1 MDPTLELDA
10 ATIEFALQEQ
20 TTLKSESSTGLSDD
34 GPTKSQPPPPSSARS
49 SIASFAS
56 KSSVASNR
64 YSTASSRL
72 SSASMIAS
80 SVLEDA
86 AWAFKLPVLPQP
98 QPGLPPVQGL
108 PPVIHQL
115 KMYCCLSC
123 DTKFMR
129 KFDWKRHE
137 IEFHEKESCYPCPE
151 PECDKVFFQAPT
163 FNTHH
168 RSQHGCITCPH
179 SGTVF
184 KTLRKRTGRGCGFCG
199 GFYSSLTR
207 YFDHVA
213 QHFEDNATKDMWQHS
228 LVLYGLLHSQRLHD
242 AWRRAITALPSG
254 FRLEWNVKTSG
265 RLDGYPELGSSLQD
279 ELEFFD
285 GTTEEAEILVQ
296 KALGL
301 ARVIVPGSTEP
312 VTGFRLHQLN
322 AALPGHRVQTD
333 PDGEFSSVPFE
344 TVECVR
350 DPVDAGEEP
359 RSSADDEQDRVEL
372 NAPCKK
378 EGGSNSNSESEC
390 FYEDDSDSFDSADG
404 FDGQD
409 QTKSV
414 AERAVQAMV
423 DRVMSRFWTL
433 LEQDSFMTD
442 ASEPRSSESSCSMSP
457 QQLQSSEAKGRG
469 NKARGAVSKRR
480 RDDDVWDNDDNGEP
494 STPPHAPTK
503 KPGRQTSPK
512 FACPFRKHDPVKF
525 SIHSHKICALTP
537 WPSIARLKEHLYRS
551 HKQPPYCK
559 RCCETFP
566 TSKELEQHMMVA
578 AAEIC
583 AVQLRE
589 PPSGITPEHIERLRS
604 KKKPARNY
612 SDGERWQDIYK
623 LLFPDVTDIPSPYF
637 ELLQDIG
644 NLSQQSQ
651 DIMEYQAYLRAELPR
666 LVRQCL
672 EQEAQRQ
679 VQPLEL
685 ALLESLPG
693 IVQRCQETAFSAFQ
707 QEYTTVRAPRIEV
720 IGEPLSAQIASA
732 APPQSG
738 SLARQAPS
746 DILDNTG
753 TLAYDFAPTTQ
764 PSFDLQVTPTSVAR
778 PTSQMT
784 GGSNQVPSATTSV
797 SSMVVLPDDW
807 QNVSL
812 SGFEYLGPCTCVGPC
827 TCMDTMLGGVSG
839 YSTEPYWSLSK
850 CFIE

>member
-1 MDPTLELDA
+1 MDPAHE
-10 ATIEFALQEQ
+10 ATVGPQNLKTEADGAIQIEFVPQLEEQ
-20 TTLKSESSTGLSDD
+20 TSLKPSTGPHASDEVT
-34 GPTKSQPPPPSSARS
+34 TKPQPPPPSSARS

-64 YSTASSRL
+64 YSIASSRL
-72 SSASMIAS
+72 SSASMLAS
-80 SVLEDA
+80 GVLEDA
-86 AWAFKLPVLPQP
+86 AWTTTALPQ
-98 QPGLPPVQGL
+98 QPLAHPV
-108 PPVIHQL
+108 
-115 KMYCCLSC
+115 KMYCCTSC
-123 DTKFMR
+123 DTKFAR
-129 KFDWKRHE
+129 KIDWKRHE
-137 IEFHEKESCYPCPE
+137 IEFHERESCYPCPE
-151 PECDKVFFQAPT
+151 PGCDRVFWAAHT
-163 FNTHH
+163 FNGHH
-168 RSQHGCITCPH
+168 RYQHGCNTCPH
-179 SGTVF
+179 SETVV

-199 GFYSSLTR
+199 AFFSSVTR

-213 QHFEDNATKDMWQHS
+213 HYHFEDTATTKMWQHS
-228 LVLYGLLHSQRLHD
+228 LVIYGLLHSQRLHD
-242 AWRRAITALPSG
+242 AWRRAITALPVG

-279 ELEFFD
+279 ELEYFD
-285 GTTEEAEILVQ
+285 GTEEEAEILVQ

-301 ARVIVPGSTEP
+301 ARVIVPETIEP
-312 VTGFRLHQLN
+312 VSGIRFIELN
-322 AALPGHRVQTD
+322 GALPGHRVQTY
-333 PDGEFSSVPFE
+333 PDGEFSSIPYE
-344 TVECVR
+344 TVECVG

-359 RSSADDEQDRVEL
+359 RPSADDGQDKTRL
-372 NAPCKK
+372 SAPCKK
-378 EGGSNSNSESEC
+378 VAGSNSNSESESS
-390 FYEDDSDSFDSADG
+390 YEDESDSFDSADG

-409 QTKSV
+409 QKKSV
-414 AERAVQAMV
+414 AERAVRTMV

-442 ASEPRSSESSCSMSP
+442 ASEPQSSESSCSP
-457 QQLQSSEAKGRG
+457 QQPQLSQARGRG
-469 NKARGAVSKRR
+469 NKARGAVPKRR
-480 RDDDVWDNDDNGEP
+480 RDDDDVWDNDDNGEP

-559 RCCETFP
+559 RCCETFS
-566 TSKELEQHMMVA
+566 TSQELEQHMMVA

-589 PPSGITPEHIERLRS
+589 PPPGITPEHIERLRS

-644 NLSQQSQ
+644 GLSLQSQ

-693 IVQRCQETAFSAFQ
+693 IIQRCQETAFSAFQ
-707 QEYTTVRAPRIEV
+707 QEHTNVRAPRVEV
-720 IGEPLSAQIASA
+720 AGEYLSAQIASA
-732 APPQSG
+732 APPRPET
-738 SLARQAPS
+738 ARQAPS
-746 DILDNTG
+746 DSLQNTTD
-753 TLAYDFAPTTQ
+753 TLAYDFASTTQ
-764 PSFDLQVTPTSVAR
+764 PSFDAQVTPTLLAD
-778 PTSQMT
+778 PGSQIDSA
-784 GGSNQVPSATTSV
+784 SNQVRAPSVISTSTV
-797 SSMVVLPDDW
+797 SGMGYLSDGW
-807 QNVSL
+807 QDVD
-812 SGFEYLGPCTCVGPC
+812 LGDFGYIQACRCVGPC
-827 TCMDTMLGGVSG
+827 RCMDAMLGYVN
-839 YSTEPYWSLSK
+839 TW
-850 CFIE
+850 